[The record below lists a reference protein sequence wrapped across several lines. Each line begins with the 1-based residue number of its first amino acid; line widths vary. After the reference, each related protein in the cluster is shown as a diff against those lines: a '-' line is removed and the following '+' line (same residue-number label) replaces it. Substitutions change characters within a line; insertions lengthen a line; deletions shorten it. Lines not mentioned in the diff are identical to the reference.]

1 MKGENFM
8 YYKNEIGYVLKTKDG
23 VIIENEYKTTTIV
36 IKDFAK
42 KEDAI
47 KMEFNVAKIELEEL
61 AQIKNGPIR

>member
-1 MKGENFM
+1 M
-8 YYKNEIGYVLKTKDG
+8 YFRNQIGSVTKTKNG

-36 IKDFAK
+36 IKDFEK